1 MYAQQGSEPIDGQ
14 VPGNNGHGAVHGDQQ
29 HEDDE
34 VIEGEFR
41 EA

>member
-1 MYAQQGSEPIDGQ
+1 MYAQQDGQ
-14 VPGNNGHGAVHGDQQ
+14 QGGPSVGPAAGGTNGANPEG
-29 HEDDE
+29 E